1 MKITCVI
8 GSPRPKGNTA
18 AVANRFCD
26 AAEKLG
32 ASVQRYSLN
41 ALNYKGCQGCMGCKT
56 KSDKCVLHDDLAAVL
71 EEVRASDV
79 LVMATPIYLW
89 DVTSLL
95 RGFIERTYSF
105 FVPDFATNPNPSRL
119 SPGKKLVF
127 IQTQGQ
133 PHEHLFADILSKIE
147 PVFKRYGFTESHLV
161 RVLGVRKPGEAEAK
175 GEPMKQVEDLAKKIV
190 TPGK

>member
-8 GSPRPKGNTA
+8 ASPRPKGNTA

-41 ALNYKGCQGCMGCKT
+41 TLQFKGCQGCMGCKT
-56 KSDKCVLHDDLAAVL
+56 KSDKCVLQDDLAEVL
-71 EEVRASDV
+71 ESVAGGDV

-89 DVTSLL
+89 DVTGLL
-95 RGFIERTYSF
+95 RSFIERTYSY
-105 FVPDFATNPNPSRL
+105 FVPDFPTAANPSRL
-119 SPGKKLVF
+119 SSGKKLVF

-133 PHEHLFADILSKIE
+133 PHENLFADTLSRIE
-147 PVFKRYGFTESHLV
+147 PIFKRYGFTESHLL
-161 RVLGVRKPGEAEAK
+161 RVLGVRNPGQAAEQANT
-175 GEPMKQVEDLAKKIV
+175 MQAVEDLAKKV
-190 TPGK
+190 VG